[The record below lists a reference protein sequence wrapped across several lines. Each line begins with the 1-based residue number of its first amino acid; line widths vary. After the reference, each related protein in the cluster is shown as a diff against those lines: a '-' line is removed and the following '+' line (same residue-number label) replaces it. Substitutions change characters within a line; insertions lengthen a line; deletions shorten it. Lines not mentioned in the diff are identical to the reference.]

1 MAKKDNQE
9 ALILL
14 RQCSYALGSAPLLDQ
29 VDMRLAR
36 QERVA
41 LVGRN
46 GAGKSTLLKLLLGD
60 LEIDSGELVRQPGL
74 RMAQLQQD
82 LPAQRAERIDDF
94 IAAGC
99 AADAR
104 DWERARITEQ
114 LTRDLALDPKAQLV
128 NLSGGMQRRAL
139 LARALA
145 AEPELLLLDEPT
157 NHLDI
162 DTIVFLESY
171 LLSFRGCLLI
181 ISHDRAF
188 LHKLANRVLELDRGR
203 LKSWPGDFANFLR
216 RRAADLSAEQVQ
228 NQLFDKKLANE
239 EAWIRQGV
247 KARRTRNEG
256 RVRALEQLRAERQAR
271 RSLSGSAKM
280 RLTEAEASGRQVLVA
295 ENLNFAYA
303 GKPIVKNLDL
313 IIQRGDRIAIVGPN
327 GVGKSTLINLLLQRL
342 RPDSGRV
349 QLGSK
354 LQLAYFDQQ
363 RAELDPNQS
372 VLENVG
378 GGSDFIELGGKRIHI
393 ISYLRNFLFA
403 PEVARG
409 PISKLSGG
417 ERNRLLLARLFS
429 QPANL
434 LILDEPT
441 NDLDVE
447 TLELLEEQLL
457 EFAGTIIIV
466 SHDRAFI
473 DNVVTSCLI
482 CRGDGE
488 VVEHVGSY
496 SDYLQS
502 SSKPA
507 APASSKA
514 SSNPKASSAA
524 SNRARIQLQKSITA
538 ILRKID
544 KLELSQQQLHEQMAA
559 PEFYQ
564 QAIELTQPVQQ
575 KLQQVEQ
582 ELADNYQKWQ
592 QLEEELGRLGF
603 KLAVN
608 VLRYNYVS

>member
-60 LEIDSGELVRQPGL
+60 LEIDSGELVRRPGL
-74 RMAQLQQD
+74 RMAQLPQE
-82 LPAQRAERIDDF
+82 LPEQRAERVDDF

-99 AADAR
+99 AEDAR

-114 LTRDLALDPKAQLV
+114 LTRDLALPPAAQLA

-188 LHKLANRVLELDRGR
+188 LHKLATRVLELDRGR

-216 RRAADLSAEQVQ
+216 RRAADLSAEQVH

-295 ENLNFAYA
+295 EGLSFAYA
-303 GKPIVKNLDL
+303 DKPIVKNLDL

-342 RPDSGRV
+342 QPDSGRV

-447 TLELLEEQLL
+447 TLELLEEQML

-482 CRGDGE
+482 CQGDGE
-488 VVEHVGSY
+488 VIEHVGSY

-502 SSKPA
+502 
-507 APASSKA
+507 APATTTPSSA
-514 SSNPKASSAA
+514 RPRANADADSSAA
-524 SNRARIQLQKSITA
+524 AKRARVQLQKSITA

-544 KLELSQQQLHEQMAA
+544 KLERSQQQLHEQMAA

-564 QAIELTQPVQQ
+564 QAPELTQPVQQ

-582 ELADNYQKWQ
+582 ELADNYHEWQ
-592 QLEEELGRLGF
+592 QLEEELG
-603 KLAVN
+603 A
-608 VLRYNYVS
+608 

>member
-1 MAKKDNQE
+1 MPKKDSQE
-9 ALILL
+9 ALMLL

-82 LPAQRAERIDDF
+82 LPPQSAGRVDDF
-94 IAAGC
+94 IASGC

-114 LTRDLALDPKAQLV
+114 LMRDLVLDPEAKLA

-162 DTIVFLESY
+162 DTIVFLENY
-171 LLSFRGCLLI
+171 LLDFRGCLLI

-188 LHKLANRVLELDRGR
+188 LHKLATRVLELDRGR

-295 ENLNFAYA
+295 EGLSFAYS
-303 GKPIVKNLDL
+303 GKLIVKNLDL

-363 RAELDPNQS
+363 RAELEPNQS

-457 EFAGTIIIV
+457 EFSGTIIIV

-488 VVEHVGSY
+488 VIEHVGSY

-502 SSKPA
+502 SSTPA
-507 APASSKA
+507 ATTGNKSSPSPKI
-514 SSNPKASSAA
+514 SSHS
-524 SNRARIQLQKSITA
+524 SNRARIQLQKSISA

-544 KLELSQQQLHEQMAA
+544 KLESSQQQLHEQMAA
-559 PEFYQ
+559 PGFYQ
-564 QAIELTQPVQQ
+564 QAPDLTQPLQQ

-592 QLEEELGRLGF
+592 QLEEELG
-603 KLAVN
+603 A
-608 VLRYNYVS
+608 

>member
-1 MAKKDNQE
+1 MPKKDSQE

-46 GAGKSTLLKLLLGD
+46 GAGKSTLLKILLGD
-60 LEIDSGELVRQPGL
+60 LEVDSGELVRQPGL
-74 RMAQLQQD
+74 RMTQLQQD
-82 LPAQRAERIDDF
+82 LPAPSAERIDDF

-99 AADAR
+99 AEDAR

-114 LTRDLALDPKAQLV
+114 LTRDLALDSEAQLA

-162 DTIVFLESY
+162 DTIIFLESY
-171 LLSFRGCLLI
+171 LMSFRGCLLI

-188 LHKLANRVLELDRGR
+188 LHKLATRVIELDRGR

-216 RRAADLSAEQVQ
+216 RRAADLSAEQTH

-271 RSLSGSAKM
+271 RSLSGLAKM

-295 ENLNFAYA
+295 EGLSFAYA
-303 GKPIVKNLDL
+303 GKAIVKNLDL

-488 VVEHVGSY
+488 VIEHVGSY

-502 SSKPA
+502 SSTPA
-507 APASSKA
+507 AATGNKSSP
-514 SSNPKASSAA
+514 SPKASSAA
-524 SNRARIQLQKSITA
+524 SNRARMQLQKSITA

-544 KLELSQQQLHEQMAA
+544 KLESSQQQLHEQMAA
-559 PEFYQ
+559 PGFYQ
-564 QAIELTQPVQQ
+564 QAPELTQPLQQ
-575 KLQQVEQ
+575 QLQQVEQ
-582 ELADNYQKWQ
+582 ELAESYHQWQ
-592 QLEEELGRLGF
+592 QLEEELG
-603 KLAVN
+603 A
-608 VLRYNYVS
+608 

>member
-1 MAKKDNQE
+1 MAKNDSKE

-46 GAGKSTLLKLLLGD
+46 GAGKSTLLKVLLGD
-60 LEIDSGELVRQPGL
+60 IDLDSGELVRQPGL

-82 LPAQRAERIDDF
+82 LPPQRDERVDEF
-94 IAAGC
+94 IASGC
-99 AADAR
+99 DASAR
-104 DWERARITEQ
+104 DWQRARITEQ
-114 LTRDLALDPKAQLV
+114 LTRDLVLEPAAKLAD
-128 NLSGGMQRRAL
+128 LSGGMQRRAL

-145 AEPELLLLDEPT
+145 AKPELLLLDEPT

-162 DTIVFLESY
+162 DTIVFLENY
-171 LLSFRGCLLI
+171 LLAFRGCLLI

-188 LHKLANRVLELDRGR
+188 LHKLATRVIELDRGR
-203 LKSWPGDFANFLR
+203 LKSWPGDFDNFLR
-216 RRAADLSAEQVQ
+216 RRAADLSAEHTQ

-256 RVRALEQLRAERQAR
+256 RVRALEQLRVERQAR
-271 RSLSGSAKM
+271 RSLGGSAKM

-295 ENLNFAYA
+295 EGLGFAYA

-342 RPDSGRV
+342 QPDSGRV
-349 QLGSK
+349 RLGSK

-393 ISYLRNFLFA
+393 ISYLRNFLFT

-482 CRGDGE
+482 CQGDGE
-488 VVEHVGSY
+488 VTEHIGSY
-496 SDYLQS
+496 SNYLQS
-502 SSKPA
+502 ALPKTN
-507 APASSKA
+507 KA
-514 SSNPKASSAA
+514 SSSPIADSSS
-524 SNRARIQLQKSITA
+524 SNHRARKQLQKNITSV
-538 ILRKID
+538 LRKID
-544 KLELSQQQLHEQMAA
+544 KLEHSQQQLHEQMAA

-564 QAIELTQPVQQ
+564 QAPELIQPVQQ

-582 ELADNYQKWQ
+582 ELADNYVEWQ
-592 QLEEELGRLGF
+592 QLEDQLS
-603 KLAVN
+603 A
-608 VLRYNYVS
+608 

>member
-1 MAKKDNQE
+1 MAKSDSKE

-46 GAGKSTLLKLLLGD
+46 GAGKSTLLKILLGD
-60 LEIDSGELVRQPGL
+60 IEIDSGKLVRRPGL

-82 LPAQRAERIDDF
+82 LPPQRDERVDDF
-94 IAAGC
+94 IASGC
-99 AADAR
+99 DASAR
-104 DWERARITEQ
+104 DWERARIIEQ
-114 LTRDLALDPKAQLV
+114 LTCDLALEPAAKLAD
-128 NLSGGMQRRAL
+128 LSGGMQRRAL

-162 DTIVFLESY
+162 DTIVFLENY
-171 LLSFRGCLLI
+171 LLAFRGCLLI

-188 LHKLANRVLELDRGR
+188 LHKLATRVLELDRGS

-216 RRAADLSAEQVQ
+216 RRAADLSAEHTQ

-256 RVRALEQLRAERQAR
+256 RVRALEQLRVERQAR
-271 RSLSGSAKM
+271 RSLGGSAKM

-295 ENLNFAYA
+295 EGLSFAYA

-327 GVGKSTLINLLLQRL
+327 GIGKSTLINLLLQRL
-342 RPDSGRV
+342 SPDSGRV

-393 ISYLRNFLFA
+393 ISYLRNFLFT

-482 CRGDGE
+482 CLGDGE
-488 VVEHVGSY
+488 VTEHIGSY
-496 SDYLQS
+496 SDYLLSASAVPTVNQARPSPSPTANS
-502 SSKPA
+502 SS
-507 APASSKA
+507 
-514 SSNPKASSAA
+514 SN
-524 SNRARIQLQKSITA
+524 NRARKQLQKSITSV
-538 ILRKID
+538 LRKID
-544 KLELSQQQLHEQMAA
+544 KLEHSQQQLHEQMAA

-564 QAIELTQPVQQ
+564 QAPELIQPVQQ

-582 ELADNYQKWQ
+582 ELADNYVEWQ
-592 QLEEELGRLGF
+592 QLEDQLS
-603 KLAVN
+603 A
-608 VLRYNYVS
+608 

>member
-1 MAKKDNQE
+1 MAKNDSKE

-46 GAGKSTLLKLLLGD
+46 GAGKSTLLKVLLGD
-60 LEIDSGELVRQPGL
+60 IDLDSGELVRQPGL

-82 LPAQRAERIDDF
+82 LPPQRDERVDEF
-94 IAAGC
+94 IASGC
-99 AADAR
+99 DASAR
-104 DWERARITEQ
+104 DWQRARITEQ
-114 LTRDLALDPKAQLV
+114 LTRDLVLEPAAKLAD
-128 NLSGGMQRRAL
+128 LSGGMQRRAL

-145 AEPELLLLDEPT
+145 AKPELLLLDEPT

-162 DTIVFLESY
+162 DTIVFLENY
-171 LLSFRGCLLI
+171 LLAFRGCLLI

-188 LHKLANRVLELDRGR
+188 LHKLATRVIELDRGR
-203 LKSWPGDFANFLR
+203 LKSWPGDFDNFLR
-216 RRAADLSAEQVQ
+216 RRAADLSAEHTQ

-256 RVRALEQLRAERQAR
+256 RVRALEQLRVERQAR
-271 RSLSGSAKM
+271 RSLGGSAKM

-295 ENLNFAYA
+295 EGLGFAYA

-327 GVGKSTLINLLLQRL
+327 GIGKSTLINLLLQRL
-342 RPDSGRV
+342 SPDSGRV

-393 ISYLRNFLFA
+393 ISYLRNFLFT

-482 CRGDGE
+482 CLGDGE
-488 VVEHVGSY
+488 VTEHIGSY
-496 SDYLQS
+496 SDYLLSASAVPTVNQARPSLSPTADS
-502 SSKPA
+502 SS
-507 APASSKA
+507 
-514 SSNPKASSAA
+514 SN
-524 SNRARIQLQKSITA
+524 NRARKQLQKNITSV
-538 ILRKID
+538 LRKID
-544 KLELSQQQLHEQMAA
+544 KLEHSQQQLHEQMAA

-564 QAIELTQPVQQ
+564 QAPELIQPVQQ

-582 ELADNYQKWQ
+582 ELADNYVEWQ
-592 QLEEELGRLGF
+592 QLEDQLS
-603 KLAVN
+603 A
-608 VLRYNYVS
+608 

>member
-104 DWERARITEQ
+104 DWERVRITEQ

-514 SSNPKASSAA
+514 SSNPKANSAA

-592 QLEEELGRLGF
+592 QLEEELGD
-603 KLAVN
+603 
-608 VLRYNYVS
+608 

>member
-94 IAAGC
+94 IASGC
-99 AADAR
+99 AADSR

-114 LTRDLALDPKAQLV
+114 LTRDLALDPAAQLA

-188 LHKLANRVLELDRGR
+188 LHRLANRVLELDRGR
-203 LKSWPGDFANFLR
+203 LQSWPGDFANFLR

-295 ENLNFAYA
+295 EGLNFAYA

-502 SSKPA
+502 SSKPV
-507 APASSKA
+507 APASNKA
-514 SSNPKASSAA
+514 NPSPKASNAA
-524 SNRARIQLQKSITA
+524 SNRARIQLQKSISA

-564 QAIELTQPVQQ
+564 QAPELIQPVQQ

-592 QLEEELGRLGF
+592 QLEEELGD
-603 KLAVN
+603 
-608 VLRYNYVS
+608 

>member
-104 DWERARITEQ
+104 DWERVRITEQ

-393 ISYLRNFLFA
+393 ISYLRSFLFA

-507 APASSKA
+507 PPASNKA

-592 QLEEELGRLGF
+592 QLEEELGD
-603 KLAVN
+603 
-608 VLRYNYVS
+608 

>member
-1 MAKKDNQE
+1 MAKSDNKE

-14 RQCSYALGSAPLLDQ
+14 RQCSYALGSALLLDQ

-46 GAGKSTLLKLLLGD
+46 GAGKSTLLKILLGD
-60 LEIDSGELVRQPGL
+60 IEIDSGELVRRPGL

-82 LPAQRAERIDDF
+82 LPPQRDERVDDF
-94 IAAGC
+94 IASGC
-99 AADAR
+99 DASAR
-104 DWERARITEQ
+104 DWERARIIEQ
-114 LTRDLALDPKAQLV
+114 LTRDLALEPAAKLAD
-128 NLSGGMQRRAL
+128 LSGGMQRRAL

-162 DTIVFLESY
+162 DTIVFLENY
-171 LLSFRGCLLI
+171 LLAFRGCLLI

-188 LHKLANRVLELDRGR
+188 LHKLATRVLELDRGS

-216 RRAADLSAEQVQ
+216 RRAADLSAEHTQ

-256 RVRALEQLRAERQAR
+256 RVRALEQLRVERQAR
-271 RSLSGSAKM
+271 RSLGGSAKM

-295 ENLNFAYA
+295 EGLSFAYA

-342 RPDSGRV
+342 SPDSGRV

-393 ISYLRNFLFA
+393 ISYLRNFLFT

-488 VVEHVGSY
+488 VTEHIGSY
-496 SDYLQS
+496 SDYLLSASAVPTVNKASPSPTADS
-502 SSKPA
+502 SS
-507 APASSKA
+507 
-514 SSNPKASSAA
+514 SN
-524 SNRARIQLQKSITA
+524 NRARKQLQKSITSV
-538 ILRKID
+538 LRKID
-544 KLELSQQQLHEQMAA
+544 KLEHSQQQLHEQMAA

-564 QAIELTQPVQQ
+564 QAPELIQPVQQ

-582 ELADNYQKWQ
+582 ELADNYVEWQ
-592 QLEEELGRLGF
+592 QLEDQLS
-603 KLAVN
+603 A
-608 VLRYNYVS
+608 

>member
-1 MAKKDNQE
+1 MAKSDNKE

-46 GAGKSTLLKLLLGD
+46 GAGKSTLLKILLGD
-60 LEIDSGELVRQPGL
+60 IEIDSGELVRRPGL

-82 LPAQRAERIDDF
+82 LPPQRDERVDDF
-94 IAAGC
+94 IASGC
-99 AADAR
+99 DASAR
-104 DWERARITEQ
+104 DWERARIIEQ
-114 LTRDLALDPKAQLV
+114 LTRDLALEPAAKLAD
-128 NLSGGMQRRAL
+128 LSGGMQRRAL

-162 DTIVFLESY
+162 DTIVFLENY
-171 LLSFRGCLLI
+171 LLAFRGCLLI

-188 LHKLANRVLELDRGR
+188 LHKLATRVLELDRGR

-216 RRAADLSAEQVQ
+216 RRAADLSAEHTQ

-256 RVRALEQLRAERQAR
+256 RVRALEQLRVERQAR

-295 ENLNFAYA
+295 EGLSFAYA
-303 GKPIVKNLDL
+303 GKPIVRNLDL

-342 RPDSGRV
+342 SPDSGRV

-378 GGSDFIELGGKRIHI
+378 GGSDFLELGGKRIHI
-393 ISYLRNFLFA
+393 ISYLRNFLFT

-417 ERNRLLLARLFS
+417 ERNRLLLVRLFS

-482 CRGDGE
+482 CQGDGE
-488 VVEHVGSY
+488 VTEHIGSY

-502 SSKPA
+502 AVPKTNQARPSTTADSS
-507 APASSKA
+507 
-514 SSNPKASSAA
+514 SSN
-524 SNRARIQLQKSITA
+524 NRARKQLQKSITSV
-538 ILRKID
+538 LRKID
-544 KLELSQQQLHEQMAA
+544 KLEHSQQQLHEQMAA

-564 QAIELTQPVQQ
+564 QAPELIQPVQQ

-582 ELADNYQKWQ
+582 ELADNYVEWQ
-592 QLEEELGRLGF
+592 QLEDQLS
-603 KLAVN
+603 A
-608 VLRYNYVS
+608 

>member
-372 VLENVG
+372 MLENVG

-514 SSNPKASSAA
+514 SSNPKANSAA

-592 QLEEELGRLGF
+592 QLEEELGD
-603 KLAVN
+603 
-608 VLRYNYVS
+608 

>member
-1 MAKKDNQE
+1 MAKNDSKE

-46 GAGKSTLLKLLLGD
+46 GAGKSTLLKILLGYI
-60 LEIDSGELVRQPGL
+60 EIDSGELVRRPGL

-82 LPAQRAERIDDF
+82 LPPQRDESVDDF
-94 IAAGC
+94 IASGC
-99 AADAR
+99 DASAR

-114 LTRDLALDPKAQLV
+114 LTRDLALEPATKLAD
-128 NLSGGMQRRAL
+128 LSGGMQRRAL

-162 DTIVFLESY
+162 DTIVFLENY
-171 LLSFRGCLLI
+171 LLAFRGCLLI

-188 LHKLANRVLELDRGR
+188 LHKLATRVLELDRGR
-203 LKSWPGDFANFLR
+203 LKSWSGDFANFLR
-216 RRAADLSAEQVQ
+216 RRTADLSAEHTQ

-256 RVRALEQLRAERQAR
+256 RVRALEQLRVERQAR

-295 ENLNFAYA
+295 EGLSFAYA
-303 GKPIVKNLDL
+303 GKPIVRNLDL

-342 RPDSGRV
+342 SPDSGRV

-378 GGSDFIELGGKRIHI
+378 GGSDFLELGGKRIHI
-393 ISYLRNFLFA
+393 ISYLRNFLFT

-482 CRGDGE
+482 CQGDGE
-488 VVEHVGSY
+488 VTEHIGSY

-502 SSKPA
+502 TPAVPTVNQAKPSPTADSS
-507 APASSKA
+507 
-514 SSNPKASSAA
+514 SSN
-524 SNRARIQLQKSITA
+524 NRARKQLQKSITSV
-538 ILRKID
+538 LRKID
-544 KLELSQQQLHEQMAA
+544 KLEHSQQQLHEQMAA

-564 QAIELTQPVQQ
+564 QAPELIQPVQQ

-582 ELADNYQKWQ
+582 ELADNYVEWQ
-592 QLEEELGRLGF
+592 QLEDQLS
-603 KLAVN
+603 A
-608 VLRYNYVS
+608 

>member
-295 ENLNFAYA
+295 ESLNFAYA

-488 VVEHVGSY
+488 VIEHVGSY

-502 SSKPA
+502 SSKPV
-507 APASSKA
+507 APPSNKA
-514 SSNPKASSAA
+514 NSNPSSKASSAA

-564 QAIELTQPVQQ
+564 QAPELIQPVQQ

-592 QLEEELGRLGF
+592 RLEEELGD
-603 KLAVN
+603 
-608 VLRYNYVS
+608 